1 MLPKRIYII
10 GSTGSGKTY
19 LARKLSLLF
28 GIKSYDL
35 DDIYWIKKYY
45 KKRDENVK
53 QRMLERIYQKKEWI
67 IEGVYSSWI
76 EKAIKK
82 CDLVIWL
89 DLPLHIRILRIFKR
103 FILDNKYKES
113 LKDVIGIMNFSSKYK
128 KKEGHYYKHKEII
141 NKHKLNFVYI
151 KNKEELNNFLKDM
164 PFHNK

>member
-67 IEGVYSSWI
+67 IG
-76 EKAIKK
+76 
-82 CDLVIWL
+82 
-89 DLPLHIRILRIFKR
+89 
-103 FILDNKYKES
+103 
-113 LKDVIGIMNFSSKYK
+113 
-128 KKEGHYYKHKEII
+128 
-141 NKHKLNFVYI
+141 
-151 KNKEELNNFLKDM
+151 
-164 PFHNK
+164 